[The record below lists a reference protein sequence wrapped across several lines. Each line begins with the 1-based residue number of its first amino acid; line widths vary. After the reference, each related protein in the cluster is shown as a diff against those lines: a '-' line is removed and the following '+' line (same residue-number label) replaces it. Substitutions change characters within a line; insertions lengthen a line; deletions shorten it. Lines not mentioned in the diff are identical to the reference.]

1 MQPREEDQKNMQKW
15 KEHYN
20 IVAFEV
26 CPVVKI
32 KEPTI
37 SQIADMCFLETS
49 FLLEITLFIDNLTQ
63 NSHIYSLTNLV

>member
-1 MQPREEDQKNMQKW
+1 MEPWEEDQKNMQKL
-15 KEHYN
+15 KEYYN

-49 FLLEITLFIDNLTQ
+49 F
-63 NSHIYSLTNLV
+63 YWK